1 MTGSDLCSE
10 VLNFVTLAA
19 AAITAISTSKGVYLQ
34 SKSQRQVSNV
44 AVFSLTNDENPWGAS
59 FAIRNSSQ
67 RPISNISV
75 YWLDQ
80 DSSIIKTGFSNLV
93 PKAEPGTSYWSGRTN
108 RAINSSLSIICMI
121 FKDENGHE
129 WIIAEDKKARRF
141 SKRREKEFLD
151 FLNSNENFLCV
162 KHNKD
167 RLS

>member
-1 MTGSDLCSE
+1 
-10 VLNFVTLAA
+10 
-19 AAITAISTSKGVYLQ
+19 
-34 SKSQRQVSNV
+34 
-44 AVFSLTNDENPWGAS
+44 
-59 FAIRNSSQ
+59 
-67 RPISNISV
+67 
-75 YWLDQ
+75 
-80 DSSIIKTGFSNLV
+80 
-93 PKAEPGTSYWSGRTN
+93 
-108 RAINSSLSIICMI
+108 MI